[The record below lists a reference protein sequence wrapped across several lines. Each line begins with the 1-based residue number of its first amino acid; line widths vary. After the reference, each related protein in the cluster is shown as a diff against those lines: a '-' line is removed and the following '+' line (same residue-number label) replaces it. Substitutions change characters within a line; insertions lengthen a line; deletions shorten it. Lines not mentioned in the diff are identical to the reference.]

1 MARPVK
7 KQPAKRRYDSTLRQ
21 EQAAG
26 TRARIV
32 EAAAGLFQRQGYPR
46 TTIKQI
52 AAAAG
57 VSADSV
63 YAAFGAK
70 ARVLTALIDSRLAP
84 PETNADNV
92 MDRPDSRV
100 VADEPDPRAQI
111 ALFAK
116 DMAAVL

>member
-32 EAAAGLFQRQGYPR
+32 EAAAGLFERQGYAG
-46 TTIKQI
+46 TTIKKI

-57 VSADSV
+57 VSADTV
-63 YAAFGAK
+63 YAAVGAH
-70 ARVLTALIDSRLAP
+70 ARVLPPPVGPRLAP

-92 MDRPDSRV
+92 MDRPDARV
-100 VADEPDPRAQI
+100 VADEPD
-111 ALFAK
+111 
-116 DMAAVL
+116 